1 MGRARSPRRGLG
13 GVTAVALATGL
24 SDRTVRDGIKELDQS
39 SQSLLGRQRRPGG
52 GRKSREVEQ
61 PGLLAALETLVEPGT
76 RGDPRSPLRWC
87 SRSTRSLAAALTKK
101 GYTVSH
107 TKVGELLKAQGFSL
121 QFPASTFASCI
132 CKSSHFSSFSPR
144 STCKCYFSP
153 RLNPRSHLAPAPRLG
168 TYTIFRQFWFR
179 PYFPEVFKLPGFS
192 QGLIIRAIR
201 DANVDWAAGPK
212 PRFRPPRDREYIF

>member
-76 RGDPRSPLRWC
+76 RGDPRSSLR
-87 SRSTRSLAAALTKK
+87 
-101 GYTVSH
+101 
-107 TKVGELLKAQGFSL
+107 
-121 QFPASTFASCI
+121 
-132 CKSSHFSSFSPR
+132 
-144 STCKCYFSP
+144 
-153 RLNPRSHLAPAPRLG
+153 
-168 TYTIFRQFWFR
+168 
-179 PYFPEVFKLPGFS
+179 
-192 QGLIIRAIR
+192 
-201 DANVDWAAGPK
+201 
-212 PRFRPPRDREYIF
+212 